1 MSIKLIQMHHKV
13 CDYTCMW
20 NGIEDL
26 YERKTG
32 NEVPDYF
39 FFCMSGIGVFSYLK
53 LNRGEVR
60 RIASWNDGR
69 TKKMY
74 QQICGTVGF
83 TYKHI
88 EGRSFDYTLRKA
100 KDMIDQDTPVVL
112 GCLDMYYLK
121 YYPKFYQQVHI
132 PIHYV
137 LMVGYNE
144 EEQCIYVQDCGMSE
158 VQNITYQE
166 LEQALDIEKTPLS
179 DKNTLCL
186 VDFSGEIK
194 PIRRIAEEGL
204 KAKAEASLYP
214 QTGFI
219 GIPGMR
225 KLAGE
230 ISNWSKEL
238 TPEEYKASLINMTV
252 FTGAVPNLPDRLR
265 GLDGK
270 DDMKHSAVRDRL
282 GNLITNL
289 GKEYQMMGWVE
300 AGALF
305 LSSGELL
312 QDMTDMIVDY
322 LLGELKDLL
331 ALPDMISRIADL
343 EEEAYK
349 KLL

>member
-1 MSIKLIQMHHKV
+1 MSIKVIQMHHKV
-13 CDYTCMW
+13 CDHTCMW

-26 YERKTG
+26 YERRTG

-39 FFCMSGIGVFSYLK
+39 FFCMSGIGNFAYLK
-53 LNRGEVR
+53 FNRGEVR
-60 RIASWNDGR
+60 RIAAWNDGR

-74 QQICGTVGF
+74 QQICSTVGF

-88 EGRSFDYTLRKA
+88 EGRTFEYTLRKA
-100 KDMIDQDTPVVL
+100 KEMIELDTPVVL
-112 GCLDMYYLK
+112 GCLDMYYLE
-121 YYPKFYQQVHI
+121 YYPKFYHQIHI

-144 EEQCIYVQDCGMSE
+144 EEQCIYVQDCGMSQ
-158 VQNITYQE
+158 VQKITYKD
-166 LEQALDIEKTPLS
+166 LEQALNIEKTSLS
-179 DKNTLCL
+179 DKNTLCH
-186 VDFSGEIK
+186 VDFSGEIR

-204 KAKAEASLYP
+204 RAKAEAALNP
-214 QTGFI
+214 QTSFA

-225 KLAGE
+225 KLARE
-230 ISNWSKEL
+230 IPNWINEL
-238 TPEEYKASLINMTV
+238 TPEEYKATLMNLTV
-252 FTGAVPNLPDRLR
+252 CTGTVPNLPDRLR

-270 DDMKHSAVRDRL
+270 DDMKHCAVRDRL
-282 GNLITNL
+282 GNLLANL
-289 GKEYQMMGWVE
+289 GKEYQMTGWVE

-305 LSSGELL
+305 LSSGELF
-312 QDMTDMIVDY
+312 QDMTDIIVDY
-322 LLGELKDLL
+322 LLGERKDLL